1 MTTTLPE
8 ALAEIREA
16 LLSPGLIHAEGRGRR
31 RDAAPGVDAG
41 AGAGAALGVGAGAA
55 PSLAAGAG
63 AGAALG
69 VGAGVGAGV
78 VRATVRPVVLKSGP
92 VLQIVTDDGQRPTT
106 RNVSDPIEID
116 NLLNVPFGSWVVSTT
131 SGTIS
136 LQTTRK
142 GAIIH
147 RRNEPAARERTLA
160 HDEPKQHL
168 LDPGDPLFAAV
179 EADARKRRQVDAF
192 LRQLAV
198 DDLPRTLHIV
208 DLGCGNAYLT
218 FAAYSYLAGLG
229 FDVRVTGVDV
239 REDQRRRN
247 TELAERLGWSDR
259 VRFVADEIATV
270 EVEPLPDMVFA
281 LHACDTATD
290 DALARAIR
298 WDAKW
303 ILAAPCCHKDISR
316 QLRRG
321 PKHLLTAHGIMRERF
336 ADVLTDVIRA
346 GMLREHGYD
355 VEVLEFIDSKHTP
368 RNAMIRAERTGR
380 VVSDPEL
387 AELVRQWGIKPALQ
401 SRLS

>member
-31 RDAAPGVDAG
+31 RDAAPSVAK
-41 AGAGAALGVGAGAA
+41 
-55 PSLAAGAG
+55 
-63 AGAALG
+63 
-69 VGAGVGAGV
+69 
-78 VRATVRPVVLKSGP
+78 ATIRPVVLKSGP
-92 VLQIVTDDGQRPTT
+92 VLQIVTDDGRRPTT
-106 RNVSDPIEID
+106 RNISDPVEDPAEID
-116 NLLNVPFGSWVVSTT
+116 KLLDEPFGSWVVSTA

-147 RRNEPAARERTLA
+147 RLREPVAKTRTVE
-160 HDEPKQHL
+160 HDEPKRHL
-168 LDPGDPLFAAV
+168 LDPGDPLFTAV

-218 FAAYSYLAGLG
+218 FAAYSYLSGLG
-229 FDVRVTGVDV
+229 FDVKVTGVDV

-247 TELAERLGWSDR
+247 TELSQRLGWSDR
-259 VRFVADEIATV
+259 VRFVAAEIATV
-270 EVEPLPDMVFA
+270 EVEPVPDMVFA

-298 WDAKW
+298 WGTKW

-321 PKHLLTAHGIMRERF
+321 PKRLLTAHGIMRERF

-346 GMLREHGYD
+346 GLLREHGYE

-368 RNAMIRAERTGR
+368 RNAMIRAERAEPAGR
-380 VVSDPEL
+380 AERAVPDPEL
-387 AELVRQWGIKPALQ
+387 AELVRQWDIKPALAGMLTPQ
-401 SRLS
+401 ESPGHPGPS